1 MNDDSK
7 REAAET
13 AEVFDTLL
21 EAQKLYEPYRELAA
35 VARLAATNRP
45 LQAAQPSWDH
55 PLGLV
60 IRTSK

>member
-1 MNDDSK
+1 MDEQSK

-13 AEVFDTLL
+13 CQVFDALL
-21 EAQKLYEPYRELAA
+21 DAQKLYEPYRELAT
-35 VARLAATNRP
+35 VARLAAAHRP
-45 LQAAQPSWDH
+45 PESVQPSWDH